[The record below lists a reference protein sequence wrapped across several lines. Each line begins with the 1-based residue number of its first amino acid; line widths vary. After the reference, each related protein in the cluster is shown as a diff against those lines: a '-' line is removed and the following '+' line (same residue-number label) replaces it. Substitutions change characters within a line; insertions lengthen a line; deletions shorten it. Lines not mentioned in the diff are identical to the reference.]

1 MIHSRPIKLLFSRF
15 KVAFS
20 PFFIELNE
28 DINRS
33 KVCQCIHYIIP
44 LISSKRIKTSL
55 HDYIQDDNR
64 NYFFRHKNHSFIS
77 FQNQYP
83 CNFYTLSIALLF
95 QVLHPNL
102 KRSSKTLKLQE
113 FLLKKTSS
121 LKTLPVSSFFILLFI
136 ILQAPNEQQ
145 HDD

>member
-28 DINRS
+28 NINRS

-64 NYFFRHKNHSFIS
+64 NYFFHHKNHSSIS
-77 FQNQYP
+77 VQHWYP
-83 CNFYTLSIALLF
+83 CNFSLLGQHYF
-95 QVLHPNL
+95 FRFCIQILNGHQ
-102 KRSSKTLKLQE
+102 KLLNYKN
-113 FLLKKTSS
+113 FFFKKTSS
-121 LKTLPVSSFFILLFI
+121 LNTLPVSSFCDLTFYNTSN
-136 ILQAPNEQQ
+136 PK
-145 HDD
+145 